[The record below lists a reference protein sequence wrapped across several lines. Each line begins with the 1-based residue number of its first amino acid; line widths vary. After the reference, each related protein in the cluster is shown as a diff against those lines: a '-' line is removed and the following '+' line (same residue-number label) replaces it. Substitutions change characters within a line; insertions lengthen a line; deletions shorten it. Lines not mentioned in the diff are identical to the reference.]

1 MQPGADVERAY
12 ALGRVYLV
20 PGNGHHVRAEAL
32 DCEGHLEKALHRVAV
47 EQDLRGRLFKR
58 ASKAGDV
65 VHRPGLI
72 VHEHE
77 GDKHRV
83 GPERVQHRLHRHRA
97 ARIRRKARDLV
108 APALQLVERFA
119 HGVVFGHGA
128 DDVSA
133 PGGGGPGA
141 GEQGPV
147 VRLGAAGGKGEL
159 LRLAAEA
166 EGELPARGVEQLFR
180 FAPARVR
187 GAGVAVLLRHH
198 PVCHVCGLGTDPGS
212 GRVVQ
217 IDVQIITFEV
227 LLR

>member
-1 MQPGADVERAY
+1 MPLGACILCPEMVTMSAPRR
-12 ALGRVYLV
+12 LTVKGTLRK
-20 PGNGHHVRAEAL
+20 PW
-32 DCEGHLEKALHRVAV
+32 HRVAV

-147 VRLGAAGGKGEL
+147 VRLGAAGGEGEL

-166 EGELPARGVEQLFR
+166 EGELPACGVEQLFR